1 MKITTG
7 HAGYAA
13 PTERGFFPENIVHW
27 FPAVPSSF
35 INLAFLTSQVIHF
48 ADISF
53 ENSMLILEVIN
64 AISIL
69 LLAIFLLR
77 LFFKKS
83 FYVSI
88 GPFEWFLVLGFAA
101 CVILFGVLGYVSLT
115 YAVQKGFL
123 HDWNYVYEP
132 RYFAF
137 ANIFLQIAFIGWIS
151 LYRPSKNVF
160 LRLIVSALSLL
171 LFIEV
176 SHNIYFHTKVA
187 LNFKKYKSG
196 VYREKDYSMFFSLM
210 KNLEKKYQADEIW
223 VAAPGDNFYYYT
235 GTYLDHRGISNV
247 ADLKNNF
254 PSVKKK
260 TILVF
265 VLYNNEVAAYNDFL
279 LNNGAVLYGK
289 AGFTNFYTIELN
301 P

>member
-1 MKITTG
+1 
-7 HAGYAA
+7 
-13 PTERGFFPENIVHW
+13 
-27 FPAVPSSF
+27 
-35 INLAFLTSQVIHF
+35 
-48 ADISF
+48 
-53 ENSMLILEVIN
+53 
-64 AISIL
+64 
-69 LLAIFLLR
+69 
-77 LFFKKS
+77 
-83 FYVSI
+83 
-88 GPFEWFLVLGFAA
+88 
-101 CVILFGVLGYVSLT
+101 
-115 YAVQKGFL
+115 
-123 HDWNYVYEP
+123 
-132 RYFAF
+132 
-137 ANIFLQIAFIGWIS
+137 
-151 LYRPSKNVF
+151 
-160 LRLIVSALSLL
+160 
-171 LFIEV
+171 
-176 SHNIYFHTKVA
+176 VA